1 MNKKKYIVPSI
12 VLTFSAILL
21 VLTLMFTTTF
31 IFCTGFNT
39 FNAERI
45 EKSIPFSEL
54 AYKISPCYS
63 NLRALYDS
71 YNCFRYYSPYDEDGL
86 SYMGDAPEDYYKKCA
101 EYAKLMYEYYSAN
114 PTAYKSNQNSN
125 PSFDV
130 AYMSQEH
137 ALASVLSDYMV
148 SIYLDGQKEE
158 AQRIVNEYVDNL
170 PGDQSMYSL
179 TIMSFSNTVHDI
191 EDDVDYQKW
200 MVEIEKKI
208 TKAYYDATPEAEN
221 KTENFFMRD
230 KEYYKPFDWQE

>member
-1 MNKKKYIVPSI
+1 MNKKKYIVPTI
-12 VLTFSAILL
+12 VLTVSAILL

-31 IFCTGFNT
+31 IFCTGLNT

-45 EKSIPFSEL
+45 EKSMPFSEL

-71 YNCFRYYSPYDEDGL
+71 YNCFRYYSPYDEDGI
-86 SYMGDAPEDYYKKCA
+86 SYMGDAPEDYYKNCVK
-101 EYAKLMYEYYSAN
+101 YAKLMYEYYSAN

-137 ALASVLSDYMV
+137 ALASVLSDYIV

-170 PGDQSMYSL
+170 PDDPSMYSL

-208 TKAYYDATPEAEN
+208 TKAINETNPESEDKIEN
-221 KTENFFMRD
+221 NFTRGA
-230 KEYYKPFDWQE
+230 YYKPFDWQE

>member
-31 IFCTGFNT
+31 IFCTGLNT

-45 EKSIPFSEL
+45 EKSMPFSEL

-71 YNCFRYYSPYDEDGL
+71 YNCFRYYSPYDEDGI
-86 SYMGDAPEDYYKKCA
+86 SYMGDAPEDYYKNCVK
-101 EYAKLMYEYYSAN
+101 YAKLMYEYYSAN

-137 ALASVLSDYMV
+137 ALASVLSDYIV

-170 PGDQSMYSL
+170 PDDPSMYSL

-208 TKAYYDATPEAEN
+208 TKAINETNPESEDKIEN
-221 KTENFFMRD
+221 NFTRGA
-230 KEYYKPFDWQE
+230 YYKPFDWQE